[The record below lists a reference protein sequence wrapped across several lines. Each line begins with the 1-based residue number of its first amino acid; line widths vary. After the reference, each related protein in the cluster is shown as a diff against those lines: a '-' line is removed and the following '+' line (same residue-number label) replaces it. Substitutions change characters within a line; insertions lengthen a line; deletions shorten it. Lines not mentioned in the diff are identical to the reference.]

1 MELLKKIHAKVKHDG
16 YLTFD
21 KYMDMCLYYPN
32 LGYYNNK
39 NISLDPTKSDFVTG
53 PEISSIYT
61 DSIKD
66 FYSSCKNNMDID
78 FVIEFG
84 AGSGE
89 LAFNFLKD
97 LNNKDL
103 PKKYFIVEKSDHLKK
118 QQKEKIKKLPGNLS
132 EKVEWINK
140 INNLKN
146 VFLIANEVLDA
157 IPSKIFIK
165 EKNNFYEKITK
176 IKNNDLYYSKMKCEP
191 LLKEEIINIEKR
203 LRYKFPDDYNFEI
216 NFQYE
221 DFFSE
226 VFKNIENFIF
236 LLIDYGYSEKEYYH
250 PERSSGTIQFYKD
263 HKNEN
268 FEIVALAF
276 ENAKTIEKV
285 TANLNRLKERIGIDY
300 PILIA
305 QTGSA
310 SKKLAAEKL
319 PMLNHIL
326 SYPTT
331 IFIDKKGTVRKIHTG
346 FSGPA
351 TGEKYEKFKHEFER
365 FVETLSNE

>member
-118 QQKEKIKKLPGNLS
+118 QQKEKIKKLPRNLS

-165 EKNNFYEKITK
+165 EKNNFYEKIIK
-176 IKNNDLYYSKMKCEP
+176 IKNNDLYYSKIKCEP

-236 LLIDYGYSEKEYYH
+236 LLIDYGYGEKEYYH
-250 PERSSGTIQFYKD
+250 PERSSGTIQFYRD
-263 HKNEN
+263 HKKISESLNHQGTFDISVSVDFSRIYRIINFYKKQLMSYTTQEQFLLNTNILENSLKISDIYTRNNVLKSLLFPTDMGEN
-268 FEIVALAF
+268 FKIMIMCDDM
-276 ENAKTIEKV
+276 NN
-285 TANLNRLKERIGIDY
+285 NLI
-300 PILIA
+300 
-305 QTGSA
+305 
-310 SKKLAAEKL
+310 
-319 PMLNHIL
+319 M
-326 SYPTT
+326 
-331 IFIDKKGTVRKIHTG
+331 
-346 FSGPA
+346 
-351 TGEKYEKFKHEFER
+351 KFKDYRHK
-365 FVETLSNE
+365 L